1 LLSSPKREIRELRE
15 YETHLATLEI
25 PKRVRRDERVELGR
39 LVGFAQFWEPYTT
52 FDHFVD
58 RYYDLNQATCLMLQ
72 QDEYREGVEARLARA
87 FPSLAREHHLYLLL
101 RSIYKT
107 VLRTPEVDYS
117 WGIDALVIVGP
128 TVYSVNAYVDTR
140 RSNHFRERKK
150 VRHPGYESVGIPV
163 ELPLDM
169 AKARKIGDL
178 FVYQESD
185 LTPLEEAILDG
196 PLAQA
201 A

>member
-25 PKRVRRDERVELGR
+25 PKRTRRDERVEHSR
-39 LVGFAQFWEPYTT
+39 LVSSSQFWEPFIT

-58 RYYDLNQATCLMLQ
+58 RYYKHSQARCKLLQ
-72 QDEYREGVEARLARA
+72 QSIYREGVEARLARA
-87 FPSLAREHHLYLLL
+87 FPSLCREHHLYLLL

-107 VLRTPEVDYS
+107 VVRSAEVDCY
-117 WGIDALVIVGP
+117 WGIDALVIVGS

-163 ELPLDM
+163 DLPLDM
-169 AKARKIGDL
+169 SKAKKIGEL
-178 FVYQESD
+178 YVYQESD
-185 LTPLEEAILDG
+185 LTPLEEAIMMGDV
-196 PLAQA
+196 AQA